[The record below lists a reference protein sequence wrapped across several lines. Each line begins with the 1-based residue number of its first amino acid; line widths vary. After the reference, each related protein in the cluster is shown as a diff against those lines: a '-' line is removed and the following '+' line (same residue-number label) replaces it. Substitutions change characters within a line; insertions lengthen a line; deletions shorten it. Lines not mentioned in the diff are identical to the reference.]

1 MIFKSLLTLLTVLL
15 STGAGLAQKEPSF
28 PHSMTEHAMKK
39 QYIVQFKHDSDFQLA
54 KTATTKDKKIQVLRN
69 MDKIQTGVY
78 KFKSNGA
85 AQRWRQKNANSIKFF
100 EKGEKINIHFEFI
113 IRRSFPPSFFGLD
126 IFSYVHQ
133 LHVKECIV
141 SSLFYLSSFLTLF
154 CFRLYCLS

>member
-85 AQRWRQKNANSIKFF
+85 AQRWRKKNADSIKFF
-100 EKGEKINIHFEFI
+100 EKGEKINIHFDFI
-113 IRRSFPPSFFGLD
+113 IRRSSPLWFRYIFICTSITRERVHRIFIILPFIFPNAF
-126 IFSYVHQ
+126 
-133 LHVKECIV
+133 
-141 SSLFYLSSFLTLF
+141 LF
-154 CFRLYCLS
+154 